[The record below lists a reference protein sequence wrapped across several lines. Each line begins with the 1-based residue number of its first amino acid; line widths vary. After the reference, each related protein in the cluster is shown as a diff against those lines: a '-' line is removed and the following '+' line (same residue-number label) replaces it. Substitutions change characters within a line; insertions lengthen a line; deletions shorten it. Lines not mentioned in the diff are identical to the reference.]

1 MDKAFVGMTGVFGE
15 LEVDLAEERQQDA
28 TRHAAKAGAYHGARP
43 FGFTLA
49 HVNPDGAVH
58 PAPKTAADGK
68 PGLCASCEGRKASRY
83 RTLVPDPAEAQAT
96 REAYELAAA
105 RISLYAICQYLDGHE
120 IDGPDGA
127 RLSRPAIRTAQGHR
141 WEEVGVASLIA
152 VLRARRNIGKREWSK
167 GWEGGKRPP
176 GELHDA
182 HWDAIIDEPLFDAV
196 QKILDNRHKTRPGGN
211 TPAHLLTGY
220 SFGGF
225 CGHSLRIHKVNGKRR
240 YACNAWKSGGQCVSF
255 EAEPAERE
263 VELYLFK
270 WLAKNTMLTKALEHT
285 GNADL
290 QKLYDKRRKL
300 RDQRDELADKL
311 SNDVI
316 DDETY
321 KRLKVRKDDQLAEV
335 SREIDALLDSGA
347 ASPRDR
353 KAFPTGAGFR
363 DEWRNADLDG
373 KRAIIRRFIDKVD
386 IYPAGAGN
394 APDPRL
400 VRIHPGSWA
409 TGIESA
415 QPLPAPDPVSF
426 TSKGKILACLREHP
440 GEWLTREDIST
451 ATGLSLTA
459 THKALT
465 LLGAAGDVA
474 REWRRRG
481 GQRACYMFSAAS
493 GESWGPRTRKAPG
506 GAVGAREKIRVFL
519 ESEPRTWFTAA
530 EIGAGSEAGNAAHVV
545 RVVNELV
552 TAGFA
557 QRRRAPLPRKNVR
570 YQYSINGR

>member
-1 MDKAFVGMTGVFGE
+1 M
-15 LEVDLAEERQQDA
+15 VDLAEERQQDA
-28 TRHAAKAGAYHGARP
+28 TRHAAETGAYHGARP

-270 WLAKNTMLTKALEHT
+270 WHAKNTMLTKALEHT

-321 KRLKVRKDDQLAEV
+321 KRLKVRKDDQLAKIRWWRLMPSWTV
-335 SREIDALLDSGA
+335 ARPAPVTGKP
-347 ASPRDR
+347 SPR
-353 KAFPTGAGFR
+353 A
-363 DEWRNADLDG
+363 
-373 KRAIIRRFIDKVD
+373 
-386 IYPAGAGN
+386 
-394 APDPRL
+394 
-400 VRIHPGSWA
+400 PGS
-409 TGIESA
+409 
-415 QPLPAPDPVSF
+415 V
-426 TSKGKILACLREHP
+426 TS
-440 GEWLTREDIST
+440 GEMPT
-451 ATGLSLTA
+451 LTA
-459 THKALT
+459 SGPSSAGSSTRWTSTRLARATRPTPGSSASTPVAGPRASKALS
-465 LLGAAGDVA
+465 
-474 REWRRRG
+474 R
-481 GQRACYMFSAAS
+481 S
-493 GESWGPRTRKAPG
+493 
-506 GAVGAREKIRVFL
+506 
-519 ESEPRTWFTAA
+519 
-530 EIGAGSEAGNAAHVV
+530 
-545 RVVNELV
+545 
-552 TAGFA
+552 
-557 QRRRAPLPRKNVR
+557 RAPIR
-570 YQYSINGR
+570 